1 MLDLVH
7 LKDRTDVSIYTRLV
21 LSCTVIIFLFIHIV
35 RGIGILWLLLI
46 VFVLFVWFWGVL
58 GGFFVVV
65 LVGGGGPPPDTVIS
79 TRVIQHPSSLPK
91 CRQSL
96 KPYNKVKTQQH
107 PKCFTIYE
115 TGNAP

>member
-1 MLDLVH
+1 MYRDYIP
-7 LKDRTDVSIYTRLV
+7 IYTHCSRDRNSVAFTNCFCFVCLV
-21 LSCTVIIFLFIHIV
+21 LGF
-35 RGIGILWLLLI
+35 
-46 VFVLFVWFWGVL
+46 
-58 GGFFVVV
+58 FFVVV
-65 LVGGGGPPPDTVIS
+65 LVGGGGGGSPPDTVIS
-79 TRVIQHPSSLPK
+79 TGVIQHPSSLPK